1 MNWQEQRRLNQ
12 AAQAEQARQDAI
24 AAAQVEAIR
33 SRTQVEAVA
42 AERAQRAELA
52 AAQRAARLAEK
63 KQRQAD
69 RKARWAALRGWAAA
83 HTVDL
88 LIYPLAVVSAVM
100 AIPAMATFGHE
111 VYGTVA
117 GYALPVITELG
128 MWAFAFAVHVA
139 RTCSERDG
147 QDRPVWALQLGV
159 WSFATVAAALNFLH
173 GLTGPGLSAGLVM
186 ATASVAGVMA
196 HQLVT
201 AAPRR
206 GRAERDAARI
216 ERQAE
221 AKVTA
226 VRRAAV
232 SAAVARIDEQGQA
245 RLVFQ
250 SGYFQLTRSRLARW
264 LRIGRPVRLETAAVP
279 GLPVDPATD
288 PEWDEMD
295 RELARLLATVDPY
308 PATTTPTSDSA
319 IGSEIGGGT
328 GAVGTLEPGP
338 ENGSE
343 TGGDQQESTP
353 IDRGSD
359 RGGKS
364 ARTSRRKV
372 KRSAPER
379 RSIEDLRAELA
390 ARIEADP
397 TSVNP
402 LSAESIRKAL
412 RCSPERARA
421 LRDSY
426 RDDH

>member
-1 MNWQEQRRLNQ
+1 
-12 AAQAEQARQDAI
+12 
-24 AAAQVEAIR
+24 
-33 SRTQVEAVA
+33 
-42 AERAQRAELA
+42 
-52 AAQRAARLAEK
+52 
-63 KQRQAD
+63 
-69 RKARWAALRGWAAA
+69 
-83 HTVDL
+83 
-88 LIYPLAVVSAVM
+88 
-100 AIPAMATFGHE
+100 
-111 VYGTVA
+111 
-117 GYALPVITELG
+117 
-128 MWAFAFAVHVA
+128 
-139 RTCSERDG
+139 
-147 QDRPVWALQLGV
+147 
-159 WSFATVAAALNFLH
+159 
-173 GLTGPGLSAGLVM
+173 M

-216 ERQAE
+216 ERQAA

-232 SAAVARIDEQGQA
+232 RAAVARIDDQGQA

-250 SGYFQLTRSRLARW
+250 PGHYQLTPPRLARW
-264 LRIGRPVRLETAAVP
+264 LRIGRRVRLETAAVP
-279 GLPVDPATD
+279 GLPVDPAID
-288 PEWDEMD
+288 QEWDEMD
-295 RELARLLATVDPY
+295 RELARLLNPADPY
-308 PATTTPTSDSA
+308 PGPTTGPTHNAT
-319 IGSEIGGGT
+319 GGGI
-328 GAVGTLEPGP
+328 GTLDPAT
-338 ENGSE
+338 E
-343 TGGDQQESTP
+343 TSGDQQESTP
-353 IDRGSD
+353 IDRGTD

-397 TSVNP
+397 KSVNP
-402 LSAESIRKAL
+402 HSAESIRKAL